1 MVAELAQHAR
11 LEALGT
17 RGALQWAQD
26 RRQDRSPSAARPD
39 LFDPRRGGVFV
50 GSLDDAVVGY
60 GVVGATDPAPGV
72 KVAEIFELFVLPEA
86 RGVGVAEVLMDTI
99 LDWARAE
106 GCDAI
111 EASVLPGNRAGKNL
125 FERYGLTARLIVVHR
140 SLRTNVR
147 TDRESP
153 DAP

>member
-1 MVAELAQHAR
+1 VVAELAQHAR

-17 RGALQWAQD
+17 RGAAQWTQGQ
-26 RRQDRSPSAARPD
+26 RGEQSPSAVGPE
-39 LFDPRRGGVFV
+39 LFDPHCGGVFV

-60 GVVGATDPAPGV
+60 AVVNATDSAPGV
-72 KVAEIFELFVLPEA
+72 KVARISELFVLPEA

-147 TDRESP
+147 TDRETP